1 MCQLLPENLMKSY
14 YFFSTLLGWT
24 VLLFLSFSTSAQST
38 AATDLLLP
46 APSGKHGVGR
56 YWLGVRDSSRGNR
69 EISVFAY
76 VPIEKANRKQFV
88 IPTQV
93 WRSAYLPVLQ
103 KKLGESAAKA
113 VAMNKAYLTE
123 HPSLSGR
130 KKWPV
135 VLFAPGLGW
144 STLEYSFMIQELV
157 SAGYIV
163 VAVNTSPLSPVVQ
176 SPAGSFVAETIS
188 GDKYQ
193 VVADD
198 LSYVLHQLST
208 EATEFQPILAHVD
221 FQRIAVLGHSLGG
234 AAALLMA
241 STHENLKAA
250 INMDGDLMEASAQ
263 SKPHCPVLFL
273 NQIPAAMEKLSW
285 QAMKEDPDRGWR
297 YEQMAKTTAQA
308 SQGLYIS
315 IAGIYHSNF
324 QDYALLAPEVIPETI
339 RNARLGP
346 IDGRTGLQRITFILR
361 TYLDRVLKGAKV
373 DWQSISRQY
382 PEVRII
388 DTKS

>member
-1 MCQLLPENLMKSY
+1 MKSY
-14 YFFSTLLGWT
+14 RFFSTLLGWA

-56 YWLGVRDSSRGNR
+56 YWLCVRDSSRGNR

-76 VPIEKANRKQFV
+76 VPTEKTNQRQFV
-88 IPTQV
+88 IPTQA

-103 KKLGESAAKA
+103 KKLGESAANA
-113 VAMNKAYLTE
+113 VATSKAYLTE

-135 VLFAPGLGW
+135 ILFAPGLGW
-144 STLEYSFMIQELV
+144 STLEYSFIIQELV
-157 SAGYIV
+157 SAGNVV
-163 VAVNTSPLSPVVQ
+163 VAVNSSPVSPVVQ
-176 SPAGSFVAETIS
+176 SPVGSFVTESVS

-198 LSYVLHQLST
+198 LSYVLNQLHT
-208 EATEFQPILAHVD
+208 KAAEFQPILAHVD
-221 FQRIAVLGHSLGG
+221 FQRMAVLGHSLGG
-234 AAALLMA
+234 AAALLTA

-250 INMDGDLMEASAQ
+250 INLDGDLMEASAQ
-263 SKPHCPVLFL
+263 AKPHCPVLFL
-273 NQIPAAMEKLSW
+273 NQIPAPMEKRSW
-285 QAMKEDPDRGWR
+285 QALKQDSDRGWR

-315 IAGIYHSNF
+315 IASIYHSNF
-324 QDYALLAPEVIPETI
+324 QDYALLAPDLIPETI
-339 RNARLGP
+339 RKVRLGP
-346 IDGRTGLQRITFILR
+346 IDGRTGLQRITFLLR
-361 TYLDRVLKGAKV
+361 TYLDQVLKGTKV